1 MFMPV
6 LASCFILVIAIA
18 VAGKKGENSI
28 KEKLEKF
35 QERERAANEVR
46 RQPIDDLDYLVI
58 PDEFFG
64 YPTDEDSHDA
74 SEARR
79 ILENLRS
86 EKIVNLTGIS
96 NTDLK
101 LRYGAANLPDLMRFD
116 QNYTSLVRALQMYAS
131 YLSGAGH
138 EAEAVTL
145 LEYAIG
151 SRSDVSA
158 SYKLLGELYVKS
170 GQKAKLEALIDNA
183 QELDSP
189 MKASIVKKLEEL
201 KSLQES

>member
-28 KEKLEKF
+28 KEKLEEF

-46 RQPIDDLDYLVI
+46 KQPIDDLEYLVI
-58 PDEFFG
+58 PEEFFG
-64 YPTDEDSHDA
+64 YPSDENSHDA
-74 SEARR
+74 SEARH
-79 ILENLRS
+79 ILENLKS

-101 LRYGAANLPDLMRFD
+101 LRYGVANLPDLMRFD
-116 QNYTSLVRALQMYAS
+116 TNYTSLVRALQMYAV
-131 YLSGAGH
+131 YLSGSGYDT
-138 EAEAVTL
+138 EAIKL
-145 LEYAIG
+145 LEYAVDSG
-151 SRSDVSA
+151 SDVSA

-170 GQKAKLEALIDNA
+170 GQETKLEALITKA
-183 QELDSP
+183 RELDSP
-189 MKASIVKKLEEL
+189 MSKGIVRKLEEL
-201 KSLQES
+201 L

>member
-46 RQPIDDLDYLVI
+46 RQPIDDLEYLVI
-58 PDEFFG
+58 PEKFFG
-64 YPTDEDSHDA
+64 YPSDENSHDA

-131 YLSGAGH
+131 YLSEAGH
-138 EAEAVTL
+138 ENEAVAL

-170 GQKAKLEALIDNA
+170 GQKAKLEALIENA

-189 MKASIVKKLEEL
+189 MKGSIVKKLEEL
-201 KSLQES
+201 KSSQDF

>member
-46 RQPIDDLDYLVI
+46 RQPIDDLEYLVI
-58 PDEFFG
+58 PEEFFG
-64 YPTDEDSHDA
+64 YPSDEDSHDA

-101 LRYGAANLPDLMRFD
+101 LR
-116 QNYTSLVRALQMYAS
+116 
-131 YLSGAGH
+131 
-138 EAEAVTL
+138 
-145 LEYAIG
+145 
-151 SRSDVSA
+151 
-158 SYKLLGELYVKS
+158 
-170 GQKAKLEALIDNA
+170 
-183 QELDSP
+183 
-189 MKASIVKKLEEL
+189 
-201 KSLQES
+201 

>member
-18 VAGKKGENSI
+18 IAGRKGENSI
-28 KEKLEKF
+28 KEKLEQF

-46 RQPIDDLDYLVI
+46 KQPIDDLEYLVI
-58 PDEFFG
+58 PEEFFG
-64 YPTDEDSHDA
+64 YPSDESSHDA
-74 SEARR
+74 SEARH
-79 ILENLRS
+79 ILENLKS

-101 LRYGAANLPDLMRFD
+101 LRYGVANLPDLMRFD
-116 QNYTSLVRALQMYAS
+116 TNYTSLVRALQMYAV
-131 YLSGAGH
+131 YLSDSGYET
-138 EAEAVTL
+138 EAIKL
-145 LEYAIG
+145 LEYAVE

-170 GQKAKLEALIDNA
+170 GQKDKLKALIGKA

-189 MKASIVKKLEEL
+189 MSKGIIRKLEEL
-201 KSLQES
+201 